1 VFAKHAFTHTHS
13 VHFLA
18 EETFV
23 ATGADVAGEVVE
35 VGPGVT
41 NFKTGDKVVAIL
53 SHIVS
58 AHSIFWCFLFPYF
71 RNISNDLHW
80 GQPYPHLRLK

>member
-1 VFAKHAFTHTHS
+1 MHSHTHS

-23 ATGADVAGEVVE
+23 ATGTDVAGEVVE

-41 NFKTGDKVVAIL
+41 NFKTGDKVVTIL
-53 SHIVS
+53 THCLVS
-58 AHSIFWCFLFPYF
+58 AHLIFWCFSFPYLCSF
-71 RNISNDLHW
+71 SNDLHW
-80 GQPYPHLRLK
+80 